1 MYFLIF
7 QGQSPYLRP
16 TYRYTPL
23 LAWLLQP
30 NIIVT
35 AMFGKLIFVLCDIIT
50 GYLIYSLC
58 KSQNIREN
66 IAVICSCLWLL
77 NPVPST
83 VSSRG
88 NAESIMAVLVLF
100 ALKLTQENKIILAAI
115 VYAVSVHVKIYP
127 VVYTLQIYLYL
138 RSKTNGKD
146 SSKSLTDFIKDLWPN
161 RRRLIF
167 IMTAGT
173 TFLGLTGLCY
183 HW

>member
-1 MYFLIF
+1 
-7 QGQSPYLRP
+7 
-16 TYRYTPL
+16 
-23 LAWLLQP
+23 
-30 NIIVT
+30 
-35 AMFGKLIFVLCDIIT
+35 
-50 GYLIYSLC
+50 
-58 KSQNIREN
+58 
-66 IAVICSCLWLL
+66 
-77 NPVPST
+77 
-83 VSSRG
+83 
-88 NAESIMAVLVLF
+88 MAVLVLF

>member
-1 MYFLIF
+1 
-7 QGQSPYLRP
+7 
-16 TYRYTPL
+16 
-23 LAWLLQP
+23 
-30 NIIVT
+30 
-35 AMFGKLIFVLCDIIT
+35 MFGKLIFVLCDIIT

-127 VVYTLQIYLYL
+127 MVYALQIYLYL
-138 RSKTNGKD
+138 GLNTKGES
-146 SSKSLTDFIKDLWPN
+146 SSKSLTGFIKDLWPN

-167 IMTAGT
+167 IITAGAT
-173 TFLGLTGLCY
+173 LIGLTALCY